1 MNILRINAVSRR
13 TGLSRTSIY
22 RAIDKRTFP
31 KSIKLGLRA
40 TGWIEEEIDNW
51 IEQKI
56 RDRGEQQ

>member
-22 RAIDKRTFP
+22 RAISKRTFP